1 MPFLH
6 SKNELKMFKI
16 QNLRI
21 THPKVV
27 NESNKHPF
35 HHFGGILAWK
45 SGLKFWIRAL
55 QNPFSGTWKWA
66 LFDILVHPTL
76 HCNFT
81 FPLSKVPPNEG
92 PGTTTKK
99 DENVVVSPSIEHQS
113 HRPERQSRDNQIGIE
128 NMESMQSARCDE
140 HEVSTNILFVLAK
153 LKIEK
158 DALDPY
164 LS

>member
-1 MPFLH
+1 
-6 SKNELKMFKI
+6 MF
-16 QNLRI
+16 
-21 THPKVV
+21 T
-27 NESNKHPF
+27 KHRTFEP
-35 HHFGGILAWK
+35 HA
-45 SGLKFWIRAL
+45 A
-55 QNPFSGTWKWA
+55 
-66 LFDILVHPTL
+66 L

-92 PGTTTKK
+92 PATTTKK

-140 HEVSTNILFVLAK
+140 HEVSTNVLFVLAK